1 MTRRFILAVVAV
13 AASACAPL
21 RLEPTN
27 AGFGNAFQALFE
39 GFKRA
44 ARCGARLELV
54 DGANRKEKS
63 RYRRIC
69 DRLTCAGASFVPAK
83 SHPGEA
89 LSVSFKNALLP
100 VGCPAGCAKRRMP
113 RETRILRPAF
123 EAANGGRWLAALTCV
138 GPNAAK
144 RAAAGATRPFTTA
157 AHIRSIRYDFERP
170 PERVKKDRRG
180 RHPANISLDENAQ
193 AEWDWLATS
202 VYRGGAVFISA
213 QLKFRRFVT
222 PSTRCLLDGVRA
234 GLHRL
239 RQRPGEGQ
247 TRAPYRRAQ
256 SHGVLHWSG
265 RPRPLVVPP

>member
-1 MTRRFILAVVAV
+1 MTRRAILAIAAV

-44 ARCGARLELV
+44 ARCGATLQLV

-123 EAANGGRWLAALTCV
+123 EAANGGRWLAPLTCV

-157 AHIRSIRYDFERP
+157 AHIRSVRYDFERP
-170 PERVKKDRRG
+170 PKRLKKERRRAG
-180 RHPANISLDENAQ
+180 SNISLDASAPSYSA
-193 AEWDWLATS
+193 AEWEWLATAIDR
-202 VYRGGAVFISA
+202 RGDVFIASDNAPARDELVRRIAAHNRTACYVGRDQLGHSSYHHSSA
-213 QLKFRRFVT
+213 DDDHAMTVRTRRL
-222 PSTRCLLDGVRA
+222 PDGVER
-234 GLHRL
+234 
-239 RQRPGEGQ
+239 
-247 TRAPYRRAQ
+247 T
-256 SHGVLHWSG
+256 
-265 RPRPLVVPP
+265 